1 MDGGSDEE
9 VQRDQALGVIL
20 EKGPPG
26 LGGRLPMS
34 DHVFGHGRLTQF
46 DSNLQQFPMNARSA
60 PARVG
65 EAHLTDQIANFRRYR
80 RAAIGTPTLPP
91 PIELKS
97 PAMPRDDGLRLDH
110 QQRAAKR
117 NRDLSGFD
125 AINQA

>member
-1 MDGGSDEE
+1 M
-9 VQRDQALGVIL
+9 A
-20 EKGPPG
+20 
-26 LGGRLPMS
+26 

-65 EAHLTDQIANFRRYR
+65 VAHLTDEIANFRRYR
-80 RAAIGTPTLPP
+80 RAAI
-91 PIELKS
+91 
-97 PAMPRDDGLRLDH
+97 AMPTFPSPIKPEPLAMPPDDGLRLDH